1 MRHEY
6 DSYKTYKRITLN
18 EYRRYIKYLPHQWH
32 SILFEYLDTNNIWLY
47 KPILNSKENVI
58 KLKTDIDN
66 VDSNKMLALIISSVI
81 IMCLTIVYLLI
92 KEITLVYIGSLMGLL
107 IAKLMTLSYSR
118 NRIFL
123 EAAEMVVEDLVKQS
137 KQTL

>member
-6 DSYKTYKRITLN
+6 DSYKTYKRISLN
-18 EYRRYIKYLPHQWH
+18 EYKRYIKYLPHQWH

-66 VDSNKMLALIISSVI
+66 VDSNNILALIVSSVI
-81 IMCLTIVYLLI
+81 IMTLTIVYLLI

-123 EAAEMVVEDLVKQS
+123 EATEMVVEDLVKQS

>member
-6 DSYKTYKRITLN
+6 DSYKTYKRISLN
-18 EYRRYIKYLPHQWH
+18 EYKRYTKYLPHQWH

-58 KLKTDIDN
+58 KLKTDIYN
-66 VDSNKMLALIISSVI
+66 VDSNNILALIVSSVI
-81 IMCLTIVYLLI
+81 IMTLTIVYLLI

-123 EAAEMVVEDLVKQS
+123 EATEMVVEDLVKQS

>member
-6 DSYKTYKRITLN
+6 DSYKTYKRISLN
-18 EYRRYIKYLPHQWH
+18 EYKRYTKYLPHQWH

-66 VDSNKMLALIISSVI
+66 VDSNNILALIVSSVI
-81 IMCLTIVYLLI
+81 IMTLTIVYLLV

-123 EAAEMVVEDLVKQS
+123 EATEMVVEDLVKQS

>member
-6 DSYKTYKRITLN
+6 DSYKTYKRISLN
-18 EYRRYIKYLPHQWH
+18 EYKRYIKYLPHQWH

-66 VDSNKMLALIISSVI
+66 VDSNNILALIISSVI
-81 IMCLTIVYLLI
+81 IMSLTIVYLLI

-107 IAKLMTLSYSR
+107 IAKLISLSYSR

-123 EAAEMVVEDLVKQS
+123 EATEMVVEDLVKQS

>member
-6 DSYKTYKRITLN
+6 DSYKTYKRISLN
-18 EYRRYIKYLPHQWH
+18 EYKRYTKYLPHQWH
-32 SILFEYLDTNNIWLY
+32 SILFEYLDINNIWLY

-66 VDSNKMLALIISSVI
+66 VDCNNILALIVSSVI
-81 IMCLTIVYLLI
+81 IMTLTIVYLLI

-123 EAAEMVVEDLVKQS
+123 EATEMVVEDLVKQS

>member
-6 DSYKTYKRITLN
+6 DSYKTYKRISLN
-18 EYRRYIKYLPHQWH
+18 EYKRYTKYLPHQWH

-66 VDSNKMLALIISSVI
+66 VDSNNILALIVSSVI
-81 IMCLTIVYLLI
+81 IMTLTIVYLLI

-118 NRIFL
+118 NCIFL
-123 EAAEMVVEDLVKQS
+123 EASEMVVEDLVKQS

>member
-6 DSYKTYKRITLN
+6 DSYKTYKRISLN
-18 EYRRYIKYLPHQWH
+18 EYKRYIKYLPHQWH

-66 VDSNKMLALIISSVI
+66 VDSNNILALIVSSVI
-81 IMCLTIVYLLI
+81 IMSLTIVYLLV

-123 EAAEMVVEDLVKQS
+123 EATEMVVEDLVKQS

>member
-18 EYRRYIKYLPHQWH
+18 EYKRYIKYLPHQWH
-32 SILFEYLDTNNIWLY
+32 FILFEYLDTNNIWLY

>member
-18 EYRRYIKYLPHQWH
+18 EYKRYIKYLPHQWH

-66 VDSNKMLALIISSVI
+66 VDSNKMLVLIISSVI

>member
-6 DSYKTYKRITLN
+6 DSYKTYKRISLN
-18 EYRRYIKYLPHQWH
+18 EYKRYIKYLPHQWH

-66 VDSNKMLALIISSVI
+66 VDSNNMLALIVSSVI
-81 IMCLTIVYLLI
+81 IMSLTVVYLLI

-123 EAAEMVVEDLVKQS
+123 EATEMVVEDLVKQS

>member
-6 DSYKTYKRITLN
+6 DSYKTYKRITLS
-18 EYRRYIKYLPHQWH
+18 EYKRYIKYLPHQWH
-32 SILFEYLDTNNIWLY
+32 SILFECLDTSNIWLY

-66 VDSNKMLALIISSVI
+66 VDSNNILALIVSSVI
-81 IMCLTIVYLLI
+81 IMSLTIVYLLV

-123 EAAEMVVEDLVKQS
+123 EATEMVVEDLVKQS

>member
-6 DSYKTYKRITLN
+6 DSYKTYKRISLN
-18 EYRRYIKYLPHQWH
+18 EYKRYIKYLPHQWH

-66 VDSNKMLALIISSVI
+66 VDSNNILALIVSSVI
-81 IMCLTIVYLLI
+81 IMSLTIVYLLV

-118 NRIFL
+118 NCIFL
-123 EAAEMVVEDLVKQS
+123 EATEMVVEDLVKQS

>member
-6 DSYKTYKRITLN
+6 DSYKTYKRISLN
-18 EYRRYIKYLPHQWH
+18 EYKRYTKYLPHQWH

-66 VDSNKMLALIISSVI
+66 VDSNNILALIVSSVI
-81 IMCLTIVYLLI
+81 IMTLTIVYLLI

-123 EAAEMVVEDLVKQS
+123 EATEMVVEDLVKQS

>member
-6 DSYKTYKRITLN
+6 DSYKSYKRISLN
-18 EYRRYIKYLPHQWH
+18 EYKRYIKYLPHQWH
-32 SILFEYLDTNNIWLY
+32 SILFEYLDTSNIWLY
-47 KPILNSKENVI
+47 KPILDSKENVI

-66 VDSNKMLALIISSVI
+66 VDSNNMLVLIISSVI
-81 IMCLTIVYLLI
+81 IMSLTIVYLLI

-123 EAAEMVVEDLVKQS
+123 EATEMVVEDLVKQS

>member
-6 DSYKTYKRITLN
+6 DSYKTYKRISLN
-18 EYRRYIKYLPHQWH
+18 EYKRYTKYLPHQWH

-66 VDSNKMLALIISSVI
+66 VDSNNILALIVSSVI
-81 IMCLTIVYLLI
+81 IMTLTIVYLLI

-118 NRIFL
+118 NCIFL
-123 EAAEMVVEDLVKQS
+123 EATEIVVEDLVKQS

>member
-6 DSYKTYKRITLN
+6 DSYKTYKRISLN
-18 EYRRYIKYLPHQWH
+18 EYKRYIKYLPHQWH

-66 VDSNKMLALIISSVI
+66 VDSNNILALIVSSVI
-81 IMCLTIVYLLI
+81 IMTLTIVYLLI

-118 NRIFL
+118 NCIFL
-123 EAAEMVVEDLVKQS
+123 EASEMVVEDLVKQS